1 MRRRRCNRINAHIYI
16 YILYDLIR
24 GAAIA
29 VYKLCIRSFQ
39 FVIVM
44 YYFTFAATEKETN
57 SAAAI
62 NEEKIKTS
70 SPTENENVAGMET
83 SENNSSC
90 SSVPVSQDTKGKQ
103 R

>member
-1 MRRRRCNRINAHIYI
+1 MHTYI

-62 NEEKIKTS
+62 NEEKTKTS
-70 SPTENENVAGMET
+70 SSPAAENENVAGMET